1 MQDTI
6 YLLRMNT
13 IIKFS
18 SIALLLV
25 ILSSCAKRT
34 VTRVSPDQQIDL
46 SGRWNDT
53 DSRLVAEEMVKDAI
67 NRPWRSDFVTKTSKK
82 PVMIVGVITNKS
94 HEHIE
99 AETFIKNMEREFINT
114 ATVRVVQNADFR
126 EKMRQ
131 ERADQQEFASPD
143 TQKKWG
149 KELGAD
155 YMMFGNINSIVDAVN
170 KKQVAYYQ
178 VNLELVD
185 LETNEKVWV
194 GEKQIKKYITN

>member
-1 MQDTI
+1 MK
-6 YLLRMNT
+6 T
-13 IIKFS
+13 IIKLS
-18 SIALLLV
+18 SIALFLI
-25 ILSSCAKRT
+25 ILAGCAKRT

-67 NRPWRSDFVTKTSKK
+67 NRAWRSDFVNKTNKK
-82 PVMIVGVITNKS
+82 PVMIVGVISNKS

-114 ATVRVVQNADFR
+114 STVRVVQNAEFR

-149 KELGAD
+149 RELGAD
-155 YMMFGNINSIVDAVN
+155 YMMFGNINSIVDAIN
-170 KKQVAYYQ
+170 KKQVTYYQ

-185 LETNEKVWV
+185 LETNEKVWI

>member
-1 MQDTI
+1 MK
-6 YLLRMNT
+6 T
-13 IIKFS
+13 IIKLS
-18 SIALLLV
+18 SIALFL
-25 ILSSCAKRT
+25 IIFASCAKRT

-67 NRPWRSDFVTKTSKK
+67 NRAWRSDFVTKTNKK

-99 AETFIKNMEREFINT
+99 AETFVKNMEREFINSS
-114 ATVRVVQNADFR
+114 TVRVVQNAEFR
-126 EKMRQ
+126 EKMRE

-149 KELGAD
+149 RELGAD
-155 YMMFGNINSIVDAVN
+155 YMMFGNINSIVDAIN
-170 KKQVAYYQ
+170 KKQVTYYQ

-185 LETNEKVWV
+185 LETNEKVWI

>member
-1 MQDTI
+1 MK
-6 YLLRMNT
+6 T
-13 IIKFS
+13 IIKLS
-18 SIALLLV
+18 GIALFL
-25 ILSSCAKRT
+25 IIFAGCAKRT

-67 NRPWRSDFVTKTSKK
+67 NRAWRSDFVNKTNKK

-99 AETFIKNMEREFINT
+99 AETFIKNMEREFINS
-114 ATVRVVQNADFR
+114 ATVRVVQNAEFR

-149 KELGAD
+149 RELGAD
-155 YMMFGNINSIVDAVN
+155 YMMFGNINSIVDAIN
-170 KKQVAYYQ
+170 KKQVTYYQ

-185 LETNEKVWV
+185 LETNEKVWI

>member
-1 MQDTI
+1 MKTI
-6 YLLRMNT
+6 VKL
-13 IIKFS
+13 S
-18 SIALLLV
+18 GIALFFALFAA
-25 ILSSCAKRT
+25 CNKHT

-67 NRPWRSDFVTKTSKK
+67 NRQWRTDFVNKSNKK
-82 PVMIVGVITNKS
+82 PVMIVGMITNKS

-114 ATVRVVQNADFR
+114 STIRIVQNAEFR

-131 ERADQQEFASPD
+131 ERADQQEFASPE

-149 KELGAD
+149 RELGAD
-155 YMMFGNINSIVDAVN
+155 YMMFGTINSIVDAIN
-170 KKQVAYYQ
+170 KKQVTYYQ
-178 VNLELVD
+178 VNLELAD
-185 LETNEKVWV
+185 LETNEIVWV
-194 GEKQIKKYITN
+194 GEKQIKKYVTN

>member
-1 MQDTI
+1 MKTI
-6 YLLRMNT
+6 ANL
-13 IIKFS
+13 FC
-18 SIALLLV
+18 IALFFTV
-25 ILSSCAKRT
+25 LSACNKHT

-67 NRPWRSDFVTKTSKK
+67 NRQWRTDFVNKTNKK
-82 PVMIVGVITNKS
+82 PVMIVGMITNKS

-114 ATVRVVQNADFR
+114 STIRIVQNAEFR

-155 YMMFGNINSIVDAVN
+155 YMMFGTINSIVDAVN
-170 KKQVAYYQ
+170 KKQVTYYQ
-178 VNLELVD
+178 VNLELAD
-185 LETNEKVWV
+185 LETNEIVWV
-194 GEKQIKKYITN
+194 GEKQIKKYVTN